1 MGANHVFVRGS
12 EQGCTTSSNARS
24 VDDCSPRGLNLQRK
38 ASATNV
44 RQLKVLQ
51 TEDDQDFGYQKVDGS
66 FATVKVGKKMV
77 ARLNPGDP
85 DLKKGEPA
93 SCNTDQTAMMDDY
106 RLKTGL
112 VGGQLVR
119 GHLLNR
125 WLGGPAKNSNLYPIT
140 DNANNAHSYYVEEDV
155 KKLVLS
161 QKRSVQY
168 EVEAGPDLGEPCS
181 TWCKKSRFMCQY
193 ETIDGGQPIKKTITI
208 LSDVN
213 GKEWQGRG
221 GAWDVDQNKWLRKI
235 PGQD

>member
-1 MGANHVFVRGS
+1 MGTNRAFVGGS
-12 EQGCTTSSNARS
+12 EQDNITSNNARCI
-24 VDDCSPRGLNLQRK
+24 DDCSPRGLGLQRK
-38 ASATNV
+38 ANV
-44 RQLKVLQ
+44 ANVCQLKLI
-51 TEDDQDFGYQKVDGS
+51 EKEESQKFKYGKENEKEVE
-66 FATVKVGKKMV
+66 VGKRMV
-77 ARLNPGDP
+77 ARLIPGDP

-93 SCNTDQTAMMDDY
+93 SCNTDQTAMMADY
-106 RLKTGL
+106 REKTKL
-112 VGGQLVR
+112 VGSQLVR

-140 DNANNAHSYYVEEDV
+140 DNANSAHSNYVEKDV
-155 KKLVLS
+155 KDLVLS
-161 QKRSVQY
+161 QKRSVLY
-168 EVEAGPDLGEPCS
+168 EVNAGPDLGEPCS